1 MISIPLLFS
10 VINLPLFLISFLL
23 VTRLFSLT
31 LSFLIC
37 VCVCINDLMRVTYMS
52 MGEEVIYRTKETCQ
66 RLQY

>member
-52 MGEEVIYRTKETCQ
+52 MGEERRY
-66 RLQY
+66 L